1 MQRMMVSLGRFLF
14 RYRNGLFPLAFVV
27 ALWAGKPENAF
38 GRPSADLLLDLIG
51 YAVALAGQWLRIL
64 TIGYEYIVRGG
75 KDRQAYADNLV
86 LGGIFAHCR
95 NPLYVGN
102 LLIALGLALV
112 IHSFAFY
119 AIFMPFILLAY
130 VAIVAAEEDYLRGR
144 FSSEYERY
152 CARVNRW
159 WPRWAGYAASIKGM
173 RFNWRRVLVKEY
185 NTTFVLIAA
194 LIGLDLWSDYVIT
207 GPSVLPS
214 SEWLA
219 IGSALWLVLYAA
231 VRTLK
236 KSGLVRA

>member
-14 RYRNGLFPLAFVV
+14 RYRNGLFPLVFVV
-27 ALWAGKPENAF
+27 ALWAGKPEHAF

-75 KDRQAYADNLV
+75 KDRKAYADNLV
-86 LGGIFAHCR
+86 QGGIFAHCR

-119 AIFMPFILLAY
+119 TIFIPFILLAY

-144 FSSEYERY
+144 FPSEYKRY
-152 CARVNRW
+152 CGRVNRW
-159 WPRWAGYAASIKGM
+159 WPRWDGYATSIKGM

-194 LIGLDLWSDYVIT
+194 LIGLELWSDYVIT

-214 SEWLA
+214 SEWLV